1 MATNLEK
8 HMYVRCPFD
17 REHPGIPRDFITG
30 RIKEIDEIADTAAV
44 EFMDP
49 FNFRGYYENI
59 PSEPITCPIQLLS
72 HVSVYKETYVMY
84 RREKHIVVSRSKE
97 KGWFY
102 YFIQNVMTNE
112 SIRVR
117 EDEIVIPFTSGRIS
131 PIEQLRRYEFQNP
144 VWYMG
149 RSVVGKT
156 IRILENSVYGF
167 KELAGCKIFLFQHQ
181 LNTIMRCLQEERCRY
196 MIADEVG
203 MGKTIEAASILKIYL
218 LHNAGKKILVAV
230 PDALVKQWKT
240 ELFIKFDIEAGK
252 DRRDNTLKIIRV
264 RDIPQYCDQDWDFVI
279 IDEVHK
285 LLGSGL
291 YKACHDL
298 SRKAHNIILLSA
310 TPVQQKEGQYLEL
323 LQLILPEKY
332 DEVQLE
338 DFKEQVTKQK
348 KITRSMYSILA
359 DFEDLNE
366 SIERVASSAGELQD
380 DDDCISIYEDL
391 LDAIG
396 DVRKLIKDDFLSE
409 LLEDID
415 EEVSIKGRNQLQEAI
430 IYVCNNYQIEGNIL
444 RNRRNFI
451 ADKMAKRD
459 VTSVDYSL
467 DPEKNTYE
475 AATYEAIVDWVTGQ
489 QLDEAEF
496 MKFYIPLLEAFFS
509 SSWAFAA
516 ELDKLRK
523 AGLSIS
529 ESVSKNASEWLRE
542 ENELLKNIEQVLSEP
557 YNYSNRIV
565 STVDYIDQE
574 TVGKKTVLFTNYA
587 ETFEKYAAVLQK
599 FFGEESVALFNKNM
613 EPDELELN
621 IYRFQN
627 DDTCSILLCDESGGE
642 GRNLQ
647 VADNVLHIDL
657 PWDANAIEQ
666 RIGRLDRLGRDP
678 EKTVM
683 SVVIH
688 TCDTLESEMFRFW
701 RDGLRVFEQSLS
713 GLEIIMNEINE
724 SIIKA
729 VTSDFRYGISS
740 AIEEVVAASQKME
753 KDVREEQLFDT
764 ADFLYGNLNQQLN
777 VTLEKYHANEN
788 SLFARSMM
796 GWASLAGFM
805 GEPTKQGTVRFS
817 EKSFS
822 MGSAVKSLFIPP
834 KWENYV
840 SKRSTAFSRKVQDM
854 YDTRKGKAR
863 QLGGLRVL
871 EGTFDREM
879 AIKNDY
885 LHFFA
890 PGDEV
895 FDSIVNNALHS
906 DKGQC
911 AAFMV
916 NADFEWK
923 GFVFTLSLDPNTQML
938 LENDI
943 PITAIGRF
951 KSYISVDQMIV
962 PISFKAYSDIA
973 QDKVIAQLDKIRG
986 LPVSAQRAALIHLG
1000 RRKPTSDSLHIKD
1013 RYGVS
1018 NLEWFMGK
1026 YPEETWEQLV
1036 NTAQKRAVEYAKSR
1050 FGKSSSLKRAEREV
1064 DRMMN
1069 TELSRSRYFGTAPE
1083 ELGKIRDRYMK
1094 IIQALRKS
1102 QIVTESAAFV
1112 WMVKADDR

>member
-1 MATNLEK
+1 MDMGKYLNDVLKVVNGDLGELVEIGGKFRIPEVMEQSGGRLVEVGTTNRTYLED
-8 HMYVRCPFD
+8 YTAAVT
-17 REHPGIPRDFITG
+17 E
-30 RIKEIDEIADTAAV
+30 DTAAFLKV
-44 EFMDP
+44 HTSNYQITGFTCA
-49 FNFRGYYENI
+49 
-59 PSEPITCPIQLLS
+59 PS
-72 HVSVYKETYVMY
+72 V
-84 RREKHIVVSRSKE
+84 
-97 KGWFY
+97 
-102 YFIQNVMTNE
+102 
-112 SIRVR
+112 
-117 EDEIVIPFTSGRIS
+117 
-131 PIEQLRRYEFQNP
+131 
-144 VWYMG
+144 
-149 RSVVGKT
+149 
-156 IRILENSVYGF
+156 
-167 KELAGCKIFLFQHQ
+167 KELA
-181 LNTIMRCLQEERCRY
+181 EEAHKR
-196 MIADEVG
+196 M
-203 MGKTIEAASILKIYL
+203 LYL
-218 LHNAGKKILVAV
+218 LV
-230 PDALVKQWKT
+230 D
-240 ELFIKFDIEAGK
+240 
-252 DRRDNTLKIIRV
+252 
-264 RDIPQYCDQDWDFVI
+264 
-279 IDEVHK
+279 
-285 LLGSGL
+285 LGSG
-291 YKACHDL
+291 DL
-298 SRKAHNIILLSA
+298 
-310 TPVQQKEGQYLEL
+310 GY
-323 LQLILPEKY
+323 
-332 DEVQLE
+332 
-338 DFKEQVTKQK
+338 
-348 KITRSMYSILA
+348 
-359 DFEDLNE
+359 
-366 SIERVASSAGELQD
+366 
-380 DDDCISIYEDL
+380 IS
-391 LDAIG
+391 G
-396 DVRKLIKDDFLSE
+396 
-409 LLEDID
+409 
-415 EEVSIKGRNQLQEAI
+415 
-430 IYVCNNYQIEGNIL
+430 
-444 RNRRNFI
+444 
-451 ADKMAKRD
+451 
-459 VTSVDYSL
+459 T
-467 DPEKNTYE
+467 
-475 AATYEAIVDWVTGQ
+475 
-489 QLDEAEF
+489 
-496 MKFYIPLLEAFFS
+496 
-509 SSWAFAA
+509 
-516 ELDKLRK
+516 
-523 AGLSIS
+523 
-529 ESVSKNASEWLRE
+529 
-542 ENELLKNIEQVLSEP
+542 
-557 YNYSNRIV
+557 
-565 STVDYIDQE
+565 
-574 TVGKKTVLFTNYA
+574 
-587 ETFEKYAAVLQK
+587 
-599 FFGEESVALFNKNM
+599 
-613 EPDELELN
+613 
-621 IYRFQN
+621 
-627 DDTCSILLCDESGGE
+627 
-642 GRNLQ
+642 
-647 VADNVLHIDL
+647 
-657 PWDANAIEQ
+657 
-666 RIGRLDRLGRDP
+666 DP